1 MLFSEN
7 ELKFN
12 KELLDIMGTA
22 LSDIYSAGGT
32 VKIKKGNF
40 FAEYLKPEEIMK
52 DMRNIRTTIHFQE
65 YGARRKW
72 Q

>member
-1 MLFSEN
+1 
-7 ELKFN
+7 
-12 KELLDIMGTA
+12 MGTA